1 MIRFITCMNLSA
13 IDLNLLLVLHTVLE
27 EQSVA
32 RAAEKLSVTSSAVSN
47 SLARLR
53 AALDDA
59 LLVRRGR
66 RLTPT
71 PRALELASPLKTAL
85 GTLTQALD
93 AGFHPAT
100 TRRRFTL
107 ALSEVDQACS
117 APEIAAALTRRMPQ
131 AGLQIVNL
139 DTMAATDGLSTGAI
153 DAAMVSTPSVP
164 TEPGMHAMVLY
175 EEEAALVVRQAHPA
189 VRRGRIS
196 AEQFNA
202 LRHVDTWIVL
212 GRPSRGHPFAEAF
225 LARHGLRRDI
235 ALVVPNYLTAAMV
248 VAASDLLSAV
258 PRRLAERFRT
268 MLPVQIIPLP
278 SASLQYQQHLI
289 WHERTHR
296 DPGSL
301 AFRELVREAMRG
313 PWQPA
318 LKSTPGRKLRR
329 GHAEPLLGGAS
340 SGIRPRG

>member
-1 MIRFITCMNLSA
+1 VNLSS

-53 AALDDA
+53 AVLDDA
-59 LLVRRGR
+59 LFVRRGR

-71 PRALELASPLKTAL
+71 PRALELAAPLKMAL

-93 AGFHPAT
+93 AGFDPAM

-107 ALSEVDQACS
+107 ALSEVDQVCS
-117 APEIAAALTRRMPQ
+117 APEIATGLTRRMPQ

-139 DTMAATDGLSTGAI
+139 DTLAATDGLATGAI
-153 DAAMVSTPSVP
+153 DAAIVSAPSVP
-164 TEPGMHAMVLY
+164 TGPGMHAMALY
-175 EEEAALVVRQAHPA
+175 DEEAALLVRQAHPA

-196 AEQFNA
+196 ADQFNA

-212 GRPSRGHPFAEAF
+212 GRPSRGHSVAEAF
-225 LARHGLRRDI
+225 FAQHGLQRDV
-235 ALVVPNYLTAAMV
+235 ALVVSNYLTAAMV
-248 VAASDLLSAV
+248 VAASDLLCAM
-258 PRRLAERFRT
+258 PRRLAKRLRT
-268 MLPVQIIPLP
+268 MLLVQILPMPGPPLH
-278 SASLQYQQHLI
+278 YQQHLI

-296 DPGSL
+296 DPGAL
-301 AFRELVREAMRG
+301 VFRALVSQVMGR
-313 PWQPA
+313 PWRPA
-318 LKSTPGRKLRR
+318 LT
-329 GHAEPLLGGAS
+329 
-340 SGIRPRG
+340 

>member
-1 MIRFITCMNLSA
+1 VNLSS

-53 AALDDA
+53 AVLDDA
-59 LLVRRGR
+59 LFVRRGR

-71 PRALELASPLKTAL
+71 PRALELAAPLKTAL

-93 AGFHPAT
+93 AGFDPAM

-107 ALSEVDQACS
+107 ALSEVDEVCS
-117 APEIAAALTRRMPQ
+117 APEIAAGLNRRMPR
-131 AGLQIVNL
+131 AELQIVNL
-139 DTMAATDGLSTGAI
+139 DTLAATDGLATGAI
-153 DAAMVSTPSVP
+153 DAAMVSAPSVP
-164 TEPGMHAMVLY
+164 TGPGMHAMALY
-175 EEEAALVVRQAHPA
+175 DEDAALLVRQAHPA

-196 AEQFNA
+196 AVQFNA

-212 GRPSRGHPFAEAF
+212 GRPSRGHPVAEAF
-225 LARHGLRRDI
+225 FAQHGLQRDV

-248 VAASDLLSAV
+248 VAASDLLSAM

-268 MLPVQIIPLP
+268 MLPVQILSMPGAPLH
-278 SASLQYQQHLI
+278 YQQHLI

-296 DPGSL
+296 DPGAV
-301 AFRELVREAMRG
+301 AFRELVSQVMGR

-318 LKSTPGRKLRR
+318 LS
-329 GHAEPLLGGAS
+329 
-340 SGIRPRG
+340 

>member
-1 MIRFITCMNLSA
+1 MNLAS

-27 EQSVA
+27 QQSVA

-53 AALDDA
+53 AVLDDA
-59 LLVRRGR
+59 LFVRRGR

-71 PRALELASPLKTAL
+71 PRALELAEPLKTSL

-93 AGFHPAT
+93 AGFDPT
-100 TRRRFTL
+100 MTRRRFTL

-117 APEIAAALTRRMPQ
+117 APEIAAELTRRMPH

-139 DTMAATDGLSTGAI
+139 DTLAATDGLATGTI

-164 TEPGMHAMVLY
+164 MEPGVHATALY
-175 EEEAALVVRQAHPA
+175 SEEGALVVRQAHPA
-189 VRRGRIS
+189 LRRGRIS

-202 LRHVDTWIVL
+202 LRHVDTWIIL
-212 GRPSRGHPFAEAF
+212 GRPGRGQLFAEAF
-225 LARHGLRRDI
+225 FARHGLRRDV
-235 ALVVPNYLTAAMV
+235 ALVVPNYLTAAMM
-248 VAASDLLSAV
+248 VAASDLLSAM

-268 MLPVQIIPLP
+268 MLPVQILPMPDAPLR
-278 SASLQYQQHLI
+278 YQQHLI
-289 WHERTHR
+289 WHERTRR

-301 AFRELVREAMRG
+301 AFRELVSRVMRN

-318 LKSTPGRKLRR
+318 LRS
-329 GHAEPLLGGAS
+329 AQ
-340 SGIRPRG
+340 PRQPKT

>member
-1 MIRFITCMNLSA
+1 VIRFVTPVNLSSV
-13 IDLNLLLVLHTVLE
+13 DLNLLLVLHTVLE

-53 AALDDA
+53 SVLDDA

-71 PRALELASPLKTAL
+71 PRALELAAPLKAAL

-93 AGFHPAT
+93 AGFHPAM

-107 ALSEVDQACS
+107 ALSEVDQTCS
-117 APEIAAALTRRMPQ
+117 APEIAAGLTQRMPR

-139 DTMAATDGLSTGAI
+139 DTLAATDGLATGTI

-164 TEPGMHAMVLY
+164 RKPGLHAMALY
-175 EEEAALVVRQAHPA
+175 DEEGALLVRQAHPA

-196 AEQFNA
+196 AEQFND

-212 GRPSRGHPFAEAF
+212 GRPTRGHVVAETF
-225 LARHGLRRDI
+225 FARHGLKRDV
-235 ALVVPNYLTAAMV
+235 ALIVPSYITAAMV
-248 VAASDLLSAV
+248 VAASDLVSAM
-258 PRRLAERFRT
+258 PGRLAQRFRT
-268 MLPVQIIPLP
+268 MLPVQILPIPGPPL
-278 SASLQYQQHLI
+278 SYQQHLI

-296 DPGSL
+296 DPGAL
-301 AFRELVREAMRG
+301 AFRELVSQVMGR
-313 PWQPA
+313 PWRPA
-318 LKSTPGRKLRR
+318 LT
-329 GHAEPLLGGAS
+329 
-340 SGIRPRG
+340 

>member
-1 MIRFITCMNLSA
+1 MNLSA

-71 PRALELASPLKTAL
+71 PRALELAAPLRAAL

-93 AGFHPAT
+93 AGFHPAM

-107 ALSEVDQACS
+107 ALSEVDQVCS
-117 APEIAAALTRRMPQ
+117 APEIATALTRRMPR

-139 DTMAATDGLSTGAI
+139 DTLAATDGLATGAI

-164 TEPGMHAMVLY
+164 TEPGMHGLALY
-175 EEEAALVVRQAHPA
+175 SEEAVLLVREAHPA
-189 VRRGRIS
+189 VRRWRIS

-212 GRPSRGHPFAEAF
+212 GRPSRGHPFAESF
-225 LARHGLRRDI
+225 LARHGLRRDV
-235 ALVVPNYLTAAMV
+235 ALVVPSYLTAAMV
-248 VAASDLLSAV
+248 VAASDLLGAL

-268 MLPVQIIPLP
+268 MLPVQVVPLP
-278 SASLQYQQHLI
+278 DASLQYQQHLI

-301 AFRELVREAMRG
+301 AFRELVSEVMRR

-318 LKSTPGRKLRR
+318 LRSAHSRKLKT
-329 GHAEPLLGGAS
+329 
-340 SGIRPRG
+340 